1 MSAALPIAA
10 VAALALVAQL
20 RRGSRS
26 GGSVD
31 ALGPVKDEARRLATV
46 MVEERDKSLRYDRDL
61 VGFDLNEKISQ
72 GMKRVFPEHDFIMG
86 NDRIVARSKIDPR
99 LIIKLAPTSAAN
111 LDEAAAYR
119 DAGPKTQACLVPVL
133 AHHKDGD
140 WLIME
145 YAKPAAATAPSPW
158 PDTPC
163 SRHLKSLGFT
173 DLHEDNLSEDGRA
186 LDYGEPVN
194 AKGSVARRPVARPGR
209 RPLTDEERLDILGL
223 AADEGMVSFSGG
235 CGAVALAM
243 REVLFD
249 GQTEIV
255 AAVNRH
261 LWAQDWPVG
270 HVGVRD
276 GNGAIWDGEGTYEGD
291 AIEEFLAWGAVDP
304 GDPDYG
310 LSNEEQAYSVDLLEG
325 AEALRVAQAMPCP
338 ASAPDPYTLLRA
350 ARAAVERQRR
360 R

>member
-10 VAALALVAQL
+10 LAALALAAKL

-26 GGSVD
+26 WSDVD
-31 ALGPVKDEARRLATV
+31 PLEQAKAEAERLAAV
-46 MVEERDKSLRYDRDL
+46 MREERDKRRRRRLSSMKLTEEVARAVAARFPGR
-61 VGFDLNEKISQ
+61 GFDW
-72 GMKRVFPEHDFIMG
+72 G
-86 NDRIVARSKIDPR
+86 NDRIVVRSRTNPHVV
-99 LIIKLAPTSAAN
+99 IKLAPSGGVN
-111 LDEAAAYR
+111 LDEAAAYNG
-119 DAGPKTQACLVPVL
+119 AGPEARACLVPVL
-133 AHHKDGD
+133 AHAQNGD

-145 YAKPAAATAPSPW
+145 HAKPASMTSSSS

-163 SRHLKSLGFT
+163 VRRLRTLGFL
-173 DLHEDNLSEDGRA
+173 DLGEFNLAEDGRA
-186 LDYGEPVN
+186 LDYGEPVDTR
-194 AKGSVARRPVARPGR
+194 GSAARRPAARKRR

-249 GQTEIV
+249 GQAEVV

-291 AIEEFLAWGAVDP
+291 AVEEFLAWGVLDFS
-304 GDPDYG
+304 DPDYG
-310 LSNEEQAYSVDLLEG
+310 LSSEEHAEEVLLLEG
-325 AEALRVAQAMPCP
+325 KDALVAAEQMPCP
-338 ASAPDPYTLLRA
+338 ARAPNPARVLRA
-350 ARAAVERQRR
+350 ARAVVEGRR
-360 R
+360 GR

>member
-1 MSAALPIAA
+1 VSAALPIAA
-10 VAALALVAQL
+10 LAALALAAKL

-26 GGSVD
+26 WSDVD
-31 ALGPVKDEARRLATV
+31 PLEQAKAEAERLAGV
-46 MVEERDKSLRYDRDL
+46 MREERDKVRRRDQDLKSRELTEEVARKVWLRFPGL
-61 VGFDLNEKISQ
+61 SFDY
-72 GMKRVFPEHDFIMG
+72 G
-86 NDRIVARSKIDPR
+86 NDRIVTRSRTNPQVV
-99 LIIKLAPTSAAN
+99 IKLAPAGGVN
-111 LDEAAAYR
+111 LDEAAAYNG
-119 DAGPKTQACLVPVL
+119 AGPEARACLVPVL
-133 AHHKDGD
+133 AHAKNGD

-145 YAKPAAATAPSPW
+145 YAKPASMTSSSS

-163 SRHLKSLGFT
+163 ARRLRALGFL
-173 DLHEDNLSEDGRA
+173 DLGDFNLAEDGRA
-186 LDYGEPVN
+186 LDYGEPVDTR
-194 AKGSVARRPVARPGR
+194 GSAARRPAPRKQR
-209 RPLTDEERLDILGL
+209 RPLTDEERLDILSL

-249 GQTEIV
+249 GQAEVV

-310 LSNEEQAYSVDLLEG
+310 LSNEEQAYGVDLLEG

-338 ASAPDPYTLLRA
+338 ASAPDPYLLLRA